1 MFQQMVLSTGAHV
14 SVRTATSRPEPGP
27 GEVKKVQIACAAKHQ
42 TVSSG
47 KSSAPSERT
56 PCRSK
61 PSHGFRVGAE
71 FFILQRFPRKQREKS
86 SKTVMPHGIRRTSD
100 PKARAGIRPAGL
112 PNAPT
117 AAENGGLRPREP
129 AESSV
134 SGSTTDVLTKKKR
147 SGISAGSLFR
157 SLRTKAGGW
166 NHHPSFRKMLAIR
179 RPEP

>member
-1 MFQQMVLSTGAHV
+1 MSSERSCIFTNPDNCLMFQQMVLSTGAHV
-14 SVRTATSRPEPGP
+14 SVRTVTSRPEPGP

-100 PKARAGIRPAGL
+100 PKTRAGIRRRACR
-112 PNAPT
+112 T
-117 AAENGGLRPREP
+117 HRRRPK
-129 AESSV
+129 
-134 SGSTTDVLTKKKR
+134 T
-147 SGISAGSLFR
+147 AGSGPENRPNRRFP
-157 SLRTKAGGW
+157 A
-166 NHHPSFRKMLAIR
+166 R
-179 RPEP
+179 RPTF